1 MLPKEPQDIP
11 TCPAGGLHCCLQQCG
26 SCSLSCQA
34 WDHQNQQQEQMNGHD
49 SIEELRAMKS
59 QRKTQPMP
67 CSVTSN
73 SVYLASYSFWLFI
86 WTTHAHAPFF
96 KQPWTWNGWVWDC
109 LYLQQCYAQ
118 HFGRTSHAGR
128 LCKICQQWSRLSMMN
143 LASLVSS
150 RRSRKMLRMCS
161 ASTIFHRHK
170 HSRTLVW
177 RGYGWTKSFQKTGA
191 PWSWTTWE
199 DHIAVLEAYERVQQ
213 KPPHQDTLC
222 IFVYYHSMIDFWTL
236 FVVWSCLIKATYF
249 HLLLN
254 EILMQTRC
262 KIAIASNSLAGAR
275 AGCDEARW
283 NSANCVR
290 TIALYGHFFGLYSV
304 WKGSR
309 WQGRGYKQ
317 EQSAALPPV
326 FELLLVCFWCFW
338 LWDVEANGPV
348 YSGRCRTGICSSI
361 KLLPRCRHTIGPG
374 SISWS
379 QGWANGG
386 DLQQISRNDAVHRR
400 WSDYCYAIEYCLY
413 VRGVSSKRG
422 DQFSKKWCVTK

>member
-1 MLPKEPQDIP
+1 MVGPNHFKKLVPHE
-11 TCPAGGLHCCLQQCG
+11 AGQLERRGSHSSAWGIRESAAEASTPGHFVYLCVLSFNDWLLNIICCLIVF
-26 SCSLSCQA
+26 
-34 WDHQNQQQEQMNGHD
+34 NQ
-49 SIEELRAMKS
+49 
-59 QRKTQPMP
+59 
-67 CSVTSN
+67 SN
-73 SVYLASYSFWLFI
+73 
-86 WTTHAHAPFF
+86 
-96 KQPWTWNGWVWDC
+96 N
-109 LYLQQCYAQ
+109 
-118 HFGRTSHAGR
+118 
-128 LCKICQQWSRLSMMN
+128 
-143 LASLVSS
+143 
-150 RRSRKMLRMCS
+150 
-161 ASTIFHRHK
+161 
-170 HSRTLVW
+170 
-177 RGYGWTKSFQKTGA
+177 
-191 PWSWTTWE
+191 
-199 DHIAVLEAYERVQQ
+199 
-213 KPPHQDTLC
+213 
-222 IFVYYHSMIDFWTL
+222 
-236 FVVWSCLIKATYF
+236 F

-283 NSANCVR
+283 NSANCVW

-361 KLLPRCRHTIGPG
+361 KLLPRCRHTIGLG